1 MDKTFLIVTLSGPPA
16 SGKTVVKNSLGFRHV
31 TTATTRKPRVNE
43 VDGKDYH
50 FIKSVEEFWRLYH
63 SGEILEKNFF
73 EGNYYGMYKQTLEKI
88 KTTSD
93 VYAVVC
99 EANGVEF
106 LKGYFGNENVLPIFL
121 ELPLE
126 AIARRLRDSDR
137 PVSDFQNRL
146 SRAKYELSDEYIS
159 YWKKEGHILY
169 NGDTM
174 TLEETVDKVRSL
186 VEQRRIALSQ

>member
-1 MDKTFLIVTLSGPPA
+1 
-16 SGKTVVKNSLGFRHV
+16 
-31 TTATTRKPRVNE
+31 